1 LHSASAALQHQCAV
15 WSTTDRYGPCWD
27 DISLTPL
34 ECAMSATVSGK
45 ARDIYIVG
53 LRNQHAVENQAIE
66 LLERQVG
73 RLENYPEM
81 EARMRQHIEESR
93 EQARRLEELL
103 AQQDT
108 SHSGLKDTMMS
119 LVGNLAALGHAPAPD
134 EVLKNTM
141 ANYAFEHYEIASYKS
156 LLTLADL
163 AGQSRARTALETS
176 LREEEQMAA
185 WIDEHIGP
193 TVRRYVERSASGQT
207 AGV

>member
-1 LHSASAALQHQCAV
+1 
-15 WSTTDRYGPCWD
+15 
-27 DISLTPL
+27 
-34 ECAMSATVSGK
+34 MSATVSGK

-93 EQARRLEELL
+93 EQARRLEDLL
-103 AQQDT
+103 AQHDT
-108 SHSGLKDTMMS
+108 SHSGLKDTVMS
-119 LVGNLAALGHAPAPD
+119 LVGNLAALGHGTAPD
-134 EVLKNTM
+134 EVLKNTL
-141 ANYAFEHYEIASYKS
+141 ANFAFEHYEIASYKS

-163 AGQSRARTALETS
+163 AGQSGARTVLEAS

-185 WIDEHIGP
+185 WIEEHIDP

-207 AGV
+207 AGI